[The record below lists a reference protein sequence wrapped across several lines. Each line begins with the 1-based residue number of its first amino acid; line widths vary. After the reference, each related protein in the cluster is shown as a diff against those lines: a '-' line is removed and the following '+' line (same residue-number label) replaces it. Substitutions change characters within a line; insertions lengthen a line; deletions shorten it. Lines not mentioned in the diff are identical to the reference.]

1 MKLTAALTASA
12 FIASTALAFA
22 FNVPTQSSSS
32 VQLIQDKMGGKPDDK
47 MNKDD
52 KMGGKPDD
60 KMNKD
65 KMGGKTDDMK
75 KN

>member
-1 MKLTAALTASA
+1 MKLTAVLTAAA
-12 FIASTALAFA
+12 FIASTAFALAF
-22 FNVPTQSSSS
+22 NMPTQSTSS
-32 VQLIQDKMGGKPDDK
+32 VQLIQDKMGGKTDDK

-52 KMGGKPDD
+52 KMGSKMDD
-60 KMNKD
+60 KMNKG